1 MIKLAGLGFSF
12 VAALTFVGSAALAA
26 PPESAYRA
34 ARIESIVQRAIA
46 DRSIP
51 GAAVAIAVG
60 DEIVYTGSYG
70 VADLATGAP
79 VTAETNFRLGS
90 ISKFITALAVM
101 RLVEQGRLRLDAPVA
116 EVLANRPAVRRL
128 PAGITVERLL
138 NHTSGLGELSEE
150 ELASILAR
158 DGTMTDADGEPVLA
172 RSLLHE
178 PGTNWLY
185 SNEGY
190 RLLSW
195 VVEEISGRPF
205 NRYVTEELGPAL
217 GLESLRPC
225 DDPPRA
231 QGYVAREARFD
242 ADPSYAIRG
251 LLGEGGLCAA
261 ADDLV
266 LLAPALVGNRW
277 IGATALQAMVRPTR
291 LPNGAMADYGLGVRR
306 GMVGARTF
314 WGHSGSGLAG
324 GWAAL
329 AHYPDDRVTIVV
341 LANGSGGADDAITL
355 QARIAAAY
363 FGSPPL
369 RDEPI
374 GAELSAAIPSAFSG
388 GGATNC
394 LAQGPNGLTRRLLGS
409 EQPPRPLLHQGE
421 GVFAREDY
429 PFDRLIF
436 QVEAGR
442 AVAQRVYYDGFF
454 AELLLPSLGPGC

>member
-306 GMVGARTF
+306 GMVGGRTF
-314 WGHSGSGLAG
+314 WGQAVVAWPAVGPRSLTIPTIASPSSCSPTGAAARTTPSRSRRGSPRHISDRLRYATSPSGLSS
-324 GWAAL
+324 
-329 AHYPDDRVTIVV
+329 R
-341 LANGSGGADDAITL
+341 
-355 QARIAAAY
+355 R
-363 FGSPPL
+363 
-369 RDEPI
+369 
-374 GAELSAAIPSAFSG
+374 PSRA
-388 GGATNC
+388 
-394 LAQGPNGLTRRLLGS
+394 
-409 EQPPRPLLHQGE
+409 
-421 GVFAREDY
+421 
-429 PFDRLIF
+429 PF
-436 QVEAGR
+436 R
-442 AVAQRVYYDGFF
+442 AVAPPTAWLRGQT
-454 AELLLPSLGPGC
+454 ALLVASSVPNNRRAGCFIRARAFSHGKTIHSTD